1 MKEHISKKSI
11 VFVGGAYIRQKF
23 NRALS
28 NFLYNFFYIIG
39 NIVNT
44 TIPNL
49 EGTCLFAFFAS
60 IGFFFSLCNMFTIKN
75 QICKNICYL
84 YLYLSWNNEE
94 SGSFGNVSGYDTG
107 YPACSG

>member
-11 VFVGGAYIRQKF
+11 VFVGGAYIRQKC

-28 NFLYNFFYIIG
+28 NTIFFYIIG

-60 IGFFFSLCNMFTIKN
+60 IGFFFLSATCLRLRTKFARIYAIY
-75 QICKNICYL
+75 ICI
-84 YLYLSWNNEE
+84 
-94 SGSFGNVSGYDTG
+94 
-107 YPACSG
+107 